1 MSSTNAG
8 ASSPGVAEFAL
19 LAGVS
24 LAWGTS
30 YMFTKIAVGAIPPVT
45 LIALRTIIGA
55 AVMAAILLIS
65 DGIPR
70 LTRRDVHWLWSG

>member
-8 ASSPGVAEFAL
+8 ASSPGAAEFAL

-45 LIALRTIIGA
+45 LIALESPGSPGA
-55 AVMAAILLIS
+55 MS
-65 DGIPR
+65 PR
-70 LTRRDVHWLWSG
+70 WRWSG